1 MNMMLQTVEWIRNPE
16 EHLGLAHMVAA
27 RFIRRTERVK
37 DTIEYSLACEALLLI
52 CRSYQPEMGTFANVA
67 YTAMTNK
74 IIDYK
79 RRAKRK
85 KRLADFEDLDDKGW
99 REIEIEQLWPD
110 EADFLGW
117 LKKIS
122 WTDEERTDLEVL
134 LAVHFKQEK
143 VADIAEQMGVTRPT
157 VYLKLNRI
165 SDKIR
170 EKYKDAA

>member
-1 MNMMLQTVEWIRNPE
+1 MNPE
-16 EHLGLAHMVAA
+16 EHLGLAHTVTM
-27 RFIRRTERVK
+27 RFVRSAERVQ
-37 DTIEYSLACEALLLI
+37 DTIEYSLACEALLLT
-52 CRSYQPEMGTFANVA
+52 CRTYQPEMGTFANVA

-79 RRAKRK
+79 RRSNRK
-85 KRLADFEDLDDKGW
+85 KRRAEFENLDDKGW
-99 REIEIEQLWPD
+99 REIEIEQTWPD
-110 EADFLGW
+110 EADFMGW
-117 LKKIS
+117 LNKVS

-134 LAVHFKQEK
+134 LAVHFKEEK
-143 VADIAEQMGVTRPT
+143 VADIAEKMGVSRPT